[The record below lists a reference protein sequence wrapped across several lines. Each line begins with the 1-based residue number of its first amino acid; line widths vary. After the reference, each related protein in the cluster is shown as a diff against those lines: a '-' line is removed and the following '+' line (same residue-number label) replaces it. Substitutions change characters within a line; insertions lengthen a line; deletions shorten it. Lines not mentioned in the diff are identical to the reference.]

1 MAVKKGLKKLV
12 ESTPDFSNQHI
23 ENAVNSLKIGW
34 VVKTFTLDT
43 SIKNSNILTDTQK
56 NDARLTINNVPHLNI
71 GRYMNDMLDH
81 TATILDGS
89 IVPVPV
95 NETQTADFL
104 EILQQ
109 VQLLQDLIPE
119 LLGTTAHEKN
129 RDVNDHVGTLNN
141 KFLETEDS
149 SLPVFTSLGESIAFI
164 SDKAIA
170 TDTLY
175 QTALTNMTTFVDS
188 LVGDSTDFQQTLDG
202 FATAVATAHTNF
214 NTALAAEPYLTHR
227 TRLIAG
233 NEAVDVQ
240 VALEKANCS
249 TLSTYADTLTNNEAF
264 TNLAE
269 DTQLRKLMT
278 RVSQNTNW
286 ISYFTDYNSNQ
297 RNLNPI
303 YTATSDS
310 DKENIIS
317 QVLAGRGLPDVT
329 DALNVPAVAA
339 KANRDSRI
347 DTKNFDLLTVD
358 QQITNSCDQLN
369 ITTQNRS
376 ITNQSRA
383 LLDNMN
389 QHDRDTIAGELDLNE
404 SSDTLS

>member
-1 MAVKKGLKKLV
+1 M
-12 ESTPDFSNQHI
+12 
-23 ENAVNSLKIGW
+23 
-34 VVKTFTLDT
+34 
-43 SIKNSNILTDTQK
+43 
-56 NDARLTINNVPHLNI
+56 
-71 GRYMNDMLDH
+71 
-81 TATILDGS
+81 
-89 IVPVPV
+89 
-95 NETQTADFL
+95 
-104 EILQQ
+104 
-109 VQLLQDLIPE
+109 
-119 LLGTTAHEKN
+119 
-129 RDVNDHVGTLNN
+129 
-141 KFLETEDS
+141 
-149 SLPVFTSLGESIAFI
+149 
-164 SDKAIA
+164 
-170 TDTLY
+170 
-175 QTALTNMTTFVDS
+175 
-188 LVGDSTDFQQTLDG
+188 
-202 FATAVATAHTNF
+202 
-214 NTALAAEPYLTHR
+214 
-227 TRLIAG
+227 
-233 NEAVDVQ
+233 Q